1 MISLAKCKYRKFC
14 RDDISKIE
22 NYHDAINSSEQY
34 VLHHRL
40 ELTLDGEFAHTA
52 EDLQRL
58 DMYYNRPYF
67 ELIFLPCTVHSKM
80 HADRRSHA
88 YSSNLSKG
96 RRGAVM
102 PPNWHEH
109 VASAARALAKARIGS
124 KRSDTFKA
132 KMRTVMNERR
142 NSYQQYKSAG
152 GTMTWNEFQRSVSK

>member
-14 RDDISKIE
+14 RDDLSKIE
-22 NYHDAINSSEQY
+22 NYQDAINSSEQY

-52 EDLQRL
+52 EELQRL
-58 DMYYNRPYF
+58 GMYYDRPYF
-67 ELIFLPCTVHSKM
+67 ELIFLPCSVHSKL
-80 HADRRSHA
+80 HADNRPFT

-96 RRGAVM
+96 RRGAIM
-102 PPNWHEH
+102 PPLWREH
-109 VASAARALAKARIGS
+109 VATKARELAKARIGC
-124 KRSDTFKA
+124 KRNEITKA

-142 NSYQQYKSAG
+142 ISYQQYKSEG